1 MASSSA
7 YTQRLERHL
16 EHLYLMSTTFSALP
30 LVERAAIGDTLLSLV
45 CTFLELRAGVCFL
58 CKGEALSPI
67 AMQGDLDAPLL
78 ASGDALWRTLA
89 DERVAQLVAPER
101 LPAGLLGSSVFDG
114 GLASVAVTVQDR
126 VAALLVLG
134 VRANE
139 APLIDADLWFL
150 TAAAGI
156 GALSFASA
164 DSVLSQQELT
174 RDVERVAK
182 QARHEADERAHLL
195 AELDGKLR
203 IIDQQNQEILA
214 LSTPILEVWRGVLLL
229 PIIGSLD
236 ERRGADMLSRL
247 LAAVVAKRATDVIVD
262 LTGAELVDARAGEQI
277 LKLIASLRL
286 LGARGVI
293 TGIRA
298 TAARAMAG
306 LGGELAATATA
317 TLLNLEQGLKMCM
330 QSAGPHD
337 PRKR

>member
-30 LVERAAIGDTLLSLV
+30 LYERAAIGDTLLSLV
-45 CTFLELRAGVCFL
+45 CTFLERSAGACFL
-58 CKGEALSPI
+58 CEGEALSPI
-67 AMQGDLDAPLL
+67 AIQGDLEAPFL
-78 ASGDALWRTLA
+78 ASGHELWRTLA
-89 DERVAQLVAPER
+89 DERVAQLVSTSR
-101 LPAGLLGSSVFDG
+101 LPRSLLGASALAG
-114 GLASVAVTVQDR
+114 GLAAVAVTVQDR

-134 VRANE
+134 MSEGE

-164 DSVLSQQELT
+164 DAVRSQQQLT
-174 RDVERVAK
+174 RDVERVASK
-182 QARHEADERAHLL
+182 ARHEADERAHLVT
-195 AELDGKLR
+195 ELDGKLR
-203 IIDQQNQEILA
+203 IIDHQHQEILA
-214 LSTPILEVWRGVLLL
+214 LSTPILEVWKGVLLL

-247 LAAVVAKRATDVIVD
+247 LAAVVTKRATDVIVD
-262 LTGAELVDARAGEQI
+262 LTGAEVVDAKAAEQI

-306 LGGELAATATA
+306 VSGELASTT
-317 TLLNLEQGLKMCM
+317 TLLNLEQGLKLCM
-330 QSAGPHD
+330 QSGGTQQI
-337 PRKR
+337 RKR

>member
-1 MASSSA
+1 MASSPA

-30 LVERAAIGDTLLSLV
+30 LYERAAVGDTLLSLV
-45 CTFLELRAGVCFL
+45 CTFLERSAGACFL
-58 CKGEALSPI
+58 WEEEALTPI
-67 AMQGDLDAPLL
+67 AIQGALDAPFLSAGL
-78 ASGDALWRTLA
+78 ALWRTLA
-89 DERVAQLVAPER
+89 EERVAQLVAPSR
-101 LPAGLLGSSVFDG
+101 LPRSLLGSSVFAG

-134 VRANE
+134 ISE
-139 APLIDADLWFL
+139 KEPPLIDADLWFL

-164 DSVLSQQELT
+164 DAVRSQQKLT
-174 RDVERVAK
+174 HDVELVAN
-182 QARHEADERAHLL
+182 QARNEADERAHLL

-203 IIDQQNQEILA
+203 IIDHQNHEILA
-214 LSTPILEVWRGVLLL
+214 LSTPILEVWQGVLLL

-247 LAAVVAKRATDVIVD
+247 LAAVVSKRATDVIVD
-262 LTGAELVDARAGEQI
+262 LTGAEVVDPRAAEQI

-286 LGARGVI
+286 LGARGVL

-306 LGGELAATATA
+306 LAGELSSTV

-330 QSAGPHD
+330 RAEGMQSH
-337 PRKR
+337 RKR